1 MSSFLYK
8 KIWHGISIHTRK
20 CIPIFITKQP
30 RNRFGSWVSFYLYD
44 IILKQASFKD
54 GGRFLT
60 GGGSY
65 GLHHYER
72 IIGT

>member
-1 MSSFLYK
+1 MKNLRLTGGVILIKNK
-8 KIWHGISIHTRK
+8 KALS
-20 CIPIFITKQP
+20 TKLG
-30 RNRFGSWVSFYLYD
+30 NAFYYD
-44 IILKQASFKD
+44 IILEQASFKD

>member
-1 MSSFLYK
+1 M
-8 KIWHGISIHTRK
+8 
-20 CIPIFITKQP
+20 IP
-30 RNRFGSWVSFYLYD
+30 GLFYLYD
-44 IILKQASFKD
+44 IILKQASSKD
-54 GGRFLT
+54 GGRFLA